1 MNKSTDITTR
11 LPEILQQVDRLG
23 NFATGGLFRFYS
35 PGLVVE
41 GIGPI
46 ALPLLPIQAEALI
59 AAAQPAPY
67 GRGEETLVDR
77 EVRRTWQVDAK
88 QLRIEGE
95 GWRESLVHLVGSI
108 KQSLGVCGDV
118 EAEIYKLLI
127 YDAGSFFVEHRDTEK
142 REGMFATLVITLPC
156 DYEGGEL
163 VVRHQGEEMCFDL
176 HADGV
181 DQVGYA
187 AFFADCKHEVRPVTA
202 GYRLTLIYN
211 LIRTG
216 AGSLPKPADYSEEQ
230 QQASEL
236 LHDWAQAKQQGD
248 EDLPEKLIYPL
259 EHAYTP
265 AEISFATLKNAD
277 AAVSAVLVAAAE
289 QSDCEISLALVSL
302 EEEGGAEHHG
312 YYGYSGRRSWDET
325 DEDDFEIIE
334 VYDTTQKVGEWC
346 KPDGSLPNLGEL
358 EFDEEELCPPDL
370 FSSMDPTDLSF
381 SEATGNEGASF
392 ERSYHIAALVLW
404 PKGRTLA
411 VVAHSAGLSTTLP
424 LLADLVR
431 QWQQAEGDASSAARS
446 DALELARHIK
456 QQWPKSEWEN
466 SGLSRQGDTANFLT
480 SLSGLGAVETAVEF
494 IERVIIAGAYTKAD
508 NEALVRVL
516 EQMSEA
522 GRSELLDRL
531 FRKKAVTC
539 IDACADLLR
548 KLTHVDYFQDKS
560 ATLGDFP
567 SMLTVA
573 LPDVARAEK
582 KGYRRPSACVVSPQ
596 LVVDLV
602 AGIDPID
609 PHSASIVVE
618 WLLTGPQDIDMDDVL
633 LPAALDLN
641 KLDGNQVSAS
651 ILHLIGTVREHL
663 RQRIDEALESPAD
676 WSRPAKLTCHCS
688 QCNDL
693 SYFLANSMQSEWRYR
708 AAQAKR
714 SHMEATIRN
723 SSCDIDYHTNKTGSP
738 HTLVCRKNQNSYYS
752 KGEQRKRDER
762 DLAML
767 A

>member
-1 MNKSTDITTR
+1 MSNSVDITTR
-11 LPEILQQVDRLG
+11 LPEILQQVDRPG
-23 NFATGGLFRFYS
+23 NFAAGGHFRFYA
-35 PGLVVE
+35 PALVVE

-46 ALPLLPIQAEALI
+46 ALPLLPMQAEALI

-67 GRGEETLVDR
+67 GRGVETLVDR

-95 GWRESLVHLVGSI
+95 GWRESLENLVRSV
-108 KQSLGVCGDV
+108 KHTLGVNGDV

-127 YDAGSFFVEHRDTEK
+127 YDAGSFFIEHRDTEK
-142 REGMFATLVITLPC
+142 QEGMFATLVITLPC
-156 DYEGGEL
+156 EYEGGEL
-163 VVRHQGEEMCFDL
+163 MVRHQGEEMCFDL

-216 AGSLPKPADYSEEQ
+216 AGNLPKPADYSEEQ

-236 LHDWAQAKQQGD
+236 LHAWANAKQQGD
-248 EDLPEKLIYPL
+248 ESLPEKLIYPL

-289 QSDCEISLALVSL
+289 QSACEISLALVSL
-302 EEEGGAEHHG
+302 DEEGGAE
-312 YYGYSGRRSWDET
+312 YYGYGGRRSWDEP
-325 DEDDFEIIE
+325 DEDDYEIIE
-334 VYDTTQKVGEWC
+334 VYDSIQKVGEWR
-346 KPDGSLPNLGEL
+346 KADGSQPSLGEL
-358 EFDEEELCPPDL
+358 EFEEEELCPPDL
-370 FSSMDPTDLSF
+370 FSTMDPTDLSF

-392 ERSYHIAALVLW
+392 ERSYHFAALVLW

-424 LLADLVR
+424 LLADYVR
-431 QWQQAEGDASSAARS
+431 QWQQAEGDASSTARS
-446 DALELARHIK
+446 DALELARHIE
-456 QQWPKSEWEN
+456 QQWPKSEREN
-466 SGLSRQGDTANFLT
+466 SGLSRQGDTASFLT

-548 KLTHVDYFQDKS
+548 KLTHVNYFQDKS
-560 ATLGDFP
+560 ATLGDFS
-567 SMLTVA
+567 SMLTAA
-573 LPDVARAEK
+573 LPAAASAEK
-582 KGYRRPSACVVSPQ
+582 TSYWRPPDFVVSGD
-596 LVVDLV
+596 LVVDLL
-602 AGIDPID
+602 AGIEPIE

-618 WLLTGPQDIDMDDVL
+618 WLLTGPQDIDMDTVL
-633 LPAALDLN
+633 LPAALDLH
-641 KLDGNQVSAS
+641 KLEGYQESAS
-651 ILHLIGTVREHL
+651 INHLIGAVKEHL
-663 RQRIDEALESPAD
+663 RQRIAEALESPAD
-676 WSRPAKLTCHCS
+676 WSRPAKLSCHCS

-693 SYFLANSMQSEWRYR
+693 SYFLANSMQSEWRYK
-708 AAQAKR
+708 AVQAKR

-723 SSCDIDYHTNKTGSP
+723 SSCDIDFHTSKKGSP
-738 HTLVCRKNQNSYYS
+738 HTLVCQKSQDSYYS

-762 DLAML
+762 DLVML